1 MDIDT
6 RDIELLEAI
15 ERTGTLTAAAE
26 QLYVSQPA
34 LSQRLARLEQQ
45 LGAPLY
51 ERQGRRLV
59 PTRVGRRMQHAA
71 RLLLSELRIAEQ
83 DVRELVEGGRR
94 PLRLTSQCTTHYEWL
109 MPVLQR
115 FRERRPGVDV
125 RIEQL
130 SDDDPLGALVED
142 RIDLALVA
150 KLDNRSNQV
159 RLHRLFDDEL
169 RAVVRAGH
177 PLASRS
183 QLDADDVAAVHL
195 VLSESYDPRR
205 SSPVPLP
212 LPPQMRPG
220 RLTTLPVSTDVLL
233 ETVAASDDVTV
244 LPAWTVAPYL
254 GTHDLATVQV
264 GPTPQLRTWYV
275 ATQHGERSEATD
287 DLLQLLQDHFAGE
300 RTPLAAAVR

>member
-59 PTRVGRRMQHAA
+59 PTRVGRRMQQAA
-71 RLLLSELRIAEQ
+71 RLLLSELRTAEQ
-83 DVRELVEGGRR
+83 DVRALVDGGRR

-109 MPVLQR
+109 VPVLQR
-115 FRERRPGVDV
+115 FRGRRPGVDV

-130 SDDDPLGALVED
+130 SEDDPLGALLED
-142 RIDLALVA
+142 RVDLALVA
-150 KLDNRSNQV
+150 KLDSRSNQV
-159 RLHRLFDDEL
+159 RLHRLFDDEV
-169 RAVVRAGH
+169 RAVVRTGH
-177 PLASRS
+177 PLALRS
-183 QLDADDVAAVHL
+183 HLDAGDIADAQL
-195 VLSESYDPRR
+195 VLSDSYDPRR
-205 SSPVPLP
+205 PSPVPLP

-220 RLTTLPVSTDVLL
+220 RLTALPVSTDVLL

-244 LPAWTVAPYL
+244 LPSWTVAPYL
-254 GTHDLATVQV
+254 RTHDLATVQI
-264 GPTPQLRTWYV
+264 GATPQLRTWYV
-275 ATQHGERSEATD
+275 ATQHGERSDASD
-287 DLLQLLQDHFAGE
+287 DLLALLQDHFAGE
-300 RTPLAAAVR
+300 RAPLTAAAG